1 MSQSSG
7 QHILART
14 GTVPLSLCRVDANAH
29 RKNLILKSCQ
39 DLIEVLHYHA
49 CDSSSSP
56 GSEYMKCLLNL
67 QVQHVSAR
75 FAVYLTGEGRLQA
88 PPRQILS
95 HSALI
100 AAAMADL
107 RCG

>member
-1 MSQSSG
+1 M
-7 QHILART
+7 
-14 GTVPLSLCRVDANAH
+14 
-29 RKNLILKSCQ
+29 ILKSCQ

-49 CDSSSSP
+49 CDSSLSP

-88 PPRQILS
+88 PPDKYCLIQLS
-95 HSALI
+95 L
-100 AAAMADL
+100 L
-107 RCG
+107 LQWLV

>member
-1 MSQSSG
+1 MCPS
-7 QHILART
+7 
-14 GTVPLSLCRVDANAH
+14 PCRVDANAH

-56 GSEYMKCLLNL
+56 RSEYMKCLLNL

-75 FAVYLTGEGRLQA
+75 FAVYLTGESRLQA
-88 PPRQILS
+88 PPDKYCLVQLS
-95 HSALI
+95 LLLQWLI
-100 AAAMADL
+100 
-107 RCG
+107 